1 MISWWT
7 HLLAIEATYSGL
19 IFFNFGVIIIVI
31 CSHHK
36 ALLKCYGMS
45 NISVVTAKLRY
56 TKIIFI
62 FQKLEVIHLHM
73 LSLLRKLTLTVIE
86 RLAS

>member
-19 IFFNFGVIIIVI
+19 IFFNFGVIIII

-36 ALLKCYGMS
+36 ALLKCYGIS
-45 NISVVTAKLRY
+45 NISVVTAELRY

-62 FQKLEVIHLHM
+62 FQKLEVIHLLM